1 MNQYTDRALDT
12 AHARGATYA
21 DVRIVRRTTEDIELK
36 NGVIEALAQDES
48 YGFGVRVLADGAWG
62 FASSRDVSHGEI
74 DRVAAQAVAIAKASA
89 SVSRQPVVLAP
100 EAPVRDRYAT
110 PIERDPFTVP
120 LDEKIEYLLR
130 ADAAARAVK
139 GLAIFQGS
147 LHAWR
152 EDKTFA
158 SSEGSFIEQTLTQT
172 GLGMHATAVNDDDV
186 QERSYPDS
194 FGQWMSKGWEITNE
208 YDLPAH
214 AERVA
219 TEAVQLLSA
228 PQCPSGPTT
237 IILDGPQM
245 AIQIHESCGHPIELD
260 RVLGM
265 EAAYAGTSFL
275 TTDKLRSSY
284 RYGSECVNMTADATL
299 PGGLGSFGYDD
310 EGVPAQRTDIV
321 KDGIFHGY
329 LTDRQTAALIGLER
343 SGGCSR
349 AENWNRLAMIR
360 MTNVSLLPG
369 TWLLDDLIADTGD
382 GLYILT
388 NRSWSIDDKRLNF
401 QFGCELAYEIKN
413 GKLGRMFKNP
423 TYQGMTPQF
432 WGGCDAVCNNDH
444 WTIWGTPNCGKGQ
457 PGQVGHTGH
466 GAAPARFRNIQVG
479 VIG

>member
-1 MNQYTDRALDT
+1 MNDYTDRALNT

-36 NGVIEALAQDES
+36 NGVIEALAQDNS
-48 YGFGVRVLADGAWG
+48 YGFGVRVVADGAWG
-62 FASSRDVSHGEI
+62 FASSRDVSFAEI
-74 DRVAAQAVAIAKASA
+74 DRVTAQAVAIAKASA

-100 EAPVRDRYAT
+100 EAPVRDRYDT
-110 PIERDPFTVP
+110 PFERDPFTVP
-120 LDEKIEYLLR
+120 LDEKIDYLLR

-139 GLAIFQGS
+139 GLTIFHGS

-152 EDKTFA
+152 EEKVFA

-172 GLGMHATAVNDDDV
+172 GVGMHATAVSDDDV
-186 QERSYPDS
+186 QERSFPDS
-194 FGQWMSKGWEITNE
+194 FGQWMSKGYEITDQ
-208 YDLPAH
+208 YDLPSN
-214 AERVA
+214 AERMA

-228 PQCPSGPTT
+228 EQCPSGPTT

-275 TTDKLRSSY
+275 TTDKLRSNY
-284 RYGSECVNMTADATL
+284 RYGSEYVNMTADATL

-310 EGVPAQRTDIV
+310 EGVPAQRRDIV
-321 KDGIFHGY
+321 KDGMFCGY
-329 LTDRQTAALIGLER
+329 LTDRQTAATIGLER

-360 MTNVSLLPG
+360 MTNVNLLPG
-369 TWLLDDLIADTGD
+369 TWTLPNLTADTED

-388 NRSWSIDDKRLNF
+388 STLR
-401 QFGCELAYEIKN
+401 
-413 GKLGRMFKNP
+413 
-423 TYQGMTPQF
+423 
-432 WGGCDAVCNNDH
+432 
-444 WTIWGTPNCGKGQ
+444 
-457 PGQVGHTGH
+457 
-466 GAAPARFRNIQVG
+466 
-479 VIG
+479 

>member
-1 MNQYTDRALDT
+1 MNDYTDRALNT
-12 AHARGATYA
+12 AQARGATYA
-21 DVRIVRRTTEDIELK
+21 DVRIVQRTTEDVELK
-36 NGVIEALAQDES
+36 NGVIEALAQDNS

-62 FASSRDVSHGEI
+62 FASSHDVSLPEI
-74 DRVAAQAVAIAKASA
+74 DRIAAQAVAIAKASA
-89 SVSRQPVVLAP
+89 SVSRQPVVLTP
-100 EAPVRDRYAT
+100 EQVVRAQYAT
-110 PIERDPFTVP
+110 PVERDPFTVP
-120 LDEKIEYLLR
+120 LDEKIDYLLR
-130 ADAAARAVK
+130 AARAARAVK
-139 GLAIFQGS
+139 GLTIFRGS

-152 EDKTFA
+152 ENKTFA
-158 SSEGSFIEQTLTQT
+158 STDGSFIEQTLTQT
-172 GLGMHATAVNDDDV
+172 GLGMHATAVGDDDV
-186 QERSYPDS
+186 QERSFPDS
-194 FGQWMSKGWEITNE
+194 YGQWMSKGWEITQE
-208 YDLPAH
+208 YDLPSN
-214 AERVA
+214 AERMA
-219 TEAVQLLSA
+219 EEAVQLLRA
-228 PQCPSGPTT
+228 PQCPSGLTT
-237 IILDGPQM
+237 IILDGQQM
-245 AIQIHESCGHPIELD
+245 AIQVHESCGHPIELD

-275 TTDKLRSSY
+275 TTDKLGANY
-284 RYGSECVNMTADATL
+284 RYGSDYVNMTADATL

-321 KDGIFHGY
+321 KNGIFCGY

-360 MTNVSLLPG
+360 MTNVNLLPG
-369 TWLLDDLIADTGD
+369 TWTLDDLIADTDD
-382 GLYILT
+382 GLYVLT

-432 WGGCDAVCNNDH
+432 WGSCDAVCNADH

-457 PGQVGHTGH
+457 PGQLGHTGH

-479 VIG
+479 VLG